1 MANQQ
6 PQPLRITEIDQYL
19 KQAREQ
25 RNQYLAELVT
35 ALVGKF
41 KSLFSALFNVATCR
55 MSASRS

>member
-19 KQAREQ
+19 RQAREQ
-25 RNQYLAELVT
+25 RNQYIAELVT
-35 ALVGKF
+35 GLAGKF
-41 KSLFSALFNVATCR
+41 KSLFNVTACR